1 VNEEKQMTGFLKRL
15 FSGSISR
22 DKAKRI
28 AGKACALPL
37 DSMEVF
43 DTPPE
48 GWRLYRLEGDEPC
61 WYVRVPSEFSSM
73 MLQSSRVLVVSR
85 KTGNVLY
92 IGSAGDEG

>member
-1 VNEEKQMTGFLKRL
+1 VNEEKQMTGLLKSL
-15 FSGSISR
+15 FSRSISR
-22 DKAKRI
+22 DMAKQI
-28 AGKACALPL
+28 ARKACTLPL

-48 GWRLYRLEGDEPC
+48 GWRLYQLEGDEPC
-61 WYVRVPSEFSSM
+61 WYVRVPSEFDGM

-85 KTGNVLY
+85 KTGKVLY